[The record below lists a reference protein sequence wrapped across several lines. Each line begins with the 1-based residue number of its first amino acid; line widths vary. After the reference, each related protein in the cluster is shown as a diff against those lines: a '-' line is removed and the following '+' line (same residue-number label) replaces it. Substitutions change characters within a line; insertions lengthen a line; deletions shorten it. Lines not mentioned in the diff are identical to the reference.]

1 MKKEYFSIPN
11 LLSYFRI
18 LMLPVFL
25 YLYFH
30 ADTTRDYVVAFA
42 LLVISMMTDLVDG
55 WIARKFNMITD
66 FGKLLDPLAD
76 KLTQGFLAIAVCS
89 RYPLMISFVIYFAC
103 KEFYMLGM
111 GLYIHKKTNHVIAA
125 KMYGKIS
132 TVIIDVLVPLML
144 LFPNMPE
151 TLANIFIMIMTVG
164 MTVSLV
170 KYINLHISLL
180 KGKEEGI

>member
-1 MKKEYFSIPN
+1 MKKEIFSIPN

-25 YLYFH
+25 YLYYD
-30 ADTTRDYVVAFA
+30 AQSTLDYVVAFT
-42 LLVISMMTDLVDG
+42 LLTISLLTDLVDG
-55 WIARKFNMITD
+55 WIARRFNMITEL
-66 FGKLLDPLAD
+66 GKALDPIAD

-89 RYPLMISFVIYFAC
+89 RYPLMIAFVIYFAC
-103 KEFYMLGM
+103 KELYMGFM
-111 GLYIHKKTNHVIAA
+111 GLYVKKKTGTVIAA

-132 TVIIDVLVPLML
+132 TAIIDVLIPLML

-151 TLANIFIMIMTVG
+151 IVANIFVMLMTIS

-170 KYINLHISLL
+170 KYIHLHIALL
-180 KGKEEGI
+180 KGKEEN